1 VKHSLTTVA
10 ALAGGVGAAKLLLG
24 LSRVLPP
31 ENITAIVNT
40 GDDAEIHG
48 LTICPDLDTVT
59 YTLAGLVNTATG
71 WGLAGDTFEAL
82 PWLGRYGRETWFRLG
97 DRDLATHIHR
107 NALLRG
113 GATLSKATENI
124 RRALGVGVQILP
136 MSDAPVRTVLEA
148 DMDRLAF
155 QEYFVRERALPR
167 VRKIH
172 FEGADSASP
181 APGVLEAI
189 RSAGVVLICPSNPLI
204 SIGPILAVPGI
215 RETLAACR
223 AKVAAVT
230 PIVGGKSLKGP
241 SAKMLAELGMEVS
254 ALGVARMYQDVA
266 SAFIL
271 DETDIAL
278 KPHIEALGMRLIT
291 APTVMQTEDQ
301 KQRLAETLLAALA

>member
-1 VKHSLTTVA
+1 VKHFPTTVS

-59 YTLAGLVNTATG
+59 YTLAGLVNTSTG
-71 WGLAGDTFEAL
+71 WGLADDTFDAL

-107 NALLRG
+107 TALLRG
-113 GATLSKATENI
+113 GASLSEAADSI
-124 RRALGVGVQILP
+124 RRALGLAIRILP
-136 MSDAPVRTVLEA
+136 MSDAPVRTIL
-148 DMDRLAF
+148 DTGMGRLDF

-167 VRKIH
+167 VQRIH
-172 FEGADSASP
+172 FEGANNAAP

-189 RSAGVVLICPSNPLI
+189 RSARIVLICPSNPLI

-215 RETLAACR
+215 RETLTDCR

-230 PIVGGKSLKGP
+230 PIVAGKSLKGP
-241 SAKMLAELGMEVS
+241 SSKMFAELGLDVS
-254 ALGVARMYQDVA
+254 ALGVARIYQDVA

-278 KPHIEALGMRLIT
+278 KPPIEALGMRVIT
-291 APTVMQTEDQ
+291 APTIMQTDDQ
-301 KQRLAETLLAALA
+301 KQRLAEVILGSLP

>member
-1 VKHSLTTVA
+1 LKHSLTAVA

-59 YTLAGLVNTATG
+59 YTLAGLVNPSAG
-71 WGLAGDTFEAL
+71 WGVAGDTFEAL
-82 PWLGRYGRETWFRLG
+82 RWLGRYGRDAWFSLG

-107 NALLRG
+107 TALLRG
-113 GATLSKATENI
+113 GASLSEAADSI
-124 RRALGVGVQILP
+124 RRALGIAIRILP
-136 MSDAPVRTVLEA
+136 MSDTPVRTILDT
-148 DMDRLAF
+148 DMGWLAF

-167 VRKIH
+167 VNRIH
-172 FEGADSASP
+172 FEGASSAVP
-181 APGVLEAI
+181 ASGVLEAI
-189 RSAGVVLICPSNPLI
+189 RSADTVLICPSNPLI

-215 RETLAACR
+215 REALSTCR
-223 AKVAAVT
+223 ARVAAVT

-241 SAKMLAELGMEVS
+241 SGKMLAELGIEVS

-266 SAFIL
+266 SVFVL
-271 DETDIAL
+271 DETDGAL
-278 KPHIEALGMRLIT
+278 KAPIETLGMRVMV
-291 APTVMQTEDQ
+291 APTIMRTDDQ
-301 KQRLAETLLAALA
+301 KQRLAEILLAALS